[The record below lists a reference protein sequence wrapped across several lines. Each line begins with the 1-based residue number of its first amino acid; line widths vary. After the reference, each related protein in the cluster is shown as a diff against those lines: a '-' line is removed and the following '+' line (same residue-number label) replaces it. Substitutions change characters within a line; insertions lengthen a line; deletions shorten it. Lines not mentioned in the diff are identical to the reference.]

1 MYRNHVAPRTKLYVP
16 KDDFP
21 VPLHYIDVQRQ
32 AKTSLDVLQEATIDD
47 YCNMDG
53 DKSQSEPWI
62 GVIRFALLNKI
73 PPAGRMQ
80 VQGRLTKK
88 PVRTRPGNIWPEEWA
103 NMSEVHSVKPSIV
116 GPKLDAARAPRGTYF
131 IPDDGPDHEEIVAT
145 LCK

>member
-32 AKTSLDVLQEATIDD
+32 TKTSLDVLQEATIDD

-53 DKSQSEPWI
+53 DKPQSEPWI

-73 PPAGRMQ
+73 PRAECMR

-88 PVRTRPGNIWPEEWA
+88 PVTKRPGQKNGQTCQWFTP
-103 NMSEVHSVKPSIV
+103 
-116 GPKLDAARAPRGTYF
+116 
-131 IPDDGPDHEEIVAT
+131 
-145 LCK
+145 